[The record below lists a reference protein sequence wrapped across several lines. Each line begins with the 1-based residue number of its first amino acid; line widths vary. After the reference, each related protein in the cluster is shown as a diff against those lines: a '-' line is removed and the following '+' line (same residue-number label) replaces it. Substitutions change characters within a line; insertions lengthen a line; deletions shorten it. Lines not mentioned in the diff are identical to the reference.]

1 MAMPERPGETDP
13 ERPPEP
19 GQAKGKSGALVLAG
33 VFVLLIVVLVIVTII
48 AQQ

>member
-1 MAMPERPGETDP
+1 MTMPERPGETDP

-19 GQAKGKSGALVLAG
+19 GQPKGKSGTLILVG
-33 VFVLLIVVLVIVTII
+33 VFVLLIIVLGVITFI